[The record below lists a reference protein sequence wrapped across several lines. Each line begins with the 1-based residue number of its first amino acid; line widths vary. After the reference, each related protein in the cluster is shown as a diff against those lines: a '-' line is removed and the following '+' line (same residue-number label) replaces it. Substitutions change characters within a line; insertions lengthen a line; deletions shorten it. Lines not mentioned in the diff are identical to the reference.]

1 MLFAANKY
9 TNNCVMLFSGYYRV
23 NYDNVLWERIIEA
36 LDDPETREVIH
47 PLNRAT
53 VSVISLYFIR
63 NL

>member
-1 MLFAANKY
+1 
-9 TNNCVMLFSGYYRV
+9 MLFSGYYRV